1 MEKEQFIGIVEGIL
15 LPLFTGS
22 KIVGEEE
29 STARDSE
36 VAQGSG
42 GTVLIKP
49 YKTDEYRLIVKR
61 NQPFKSNEV
70 ALIKSI
76 ISELIKV
83 AEYNISEPT
92 YLKRLQTTAIEKAIC
107 NSLSETAS
115 ETLLG
120 LINQLGQWVDRTYE
134 GRRTSFGIVL
144 NESQSI
150 QNKMDNLKYPNVLQS
165 DFSALLSDGRLSCL
179 EFDKDGYIMGHLI
192 MERIRFAPTLCPYDF
207 INFARLCNEKRIGI
221 ALLESGDMLLFKN
234 RELIF
239 ARRRGLWN
247 SYSHEEIIQLL
258 SNRSSHTIK
267 EIRRAIYYTA
277 LDVSFSGYG
286 GCIVYLNKDKSEQAL
301 SHINA
306 YDILSEKQYELK
318 REMEKEEAGKL
329 YNLDNPDYEE
339 VVNNNFATFI
349 QSSNCVKSAT
359 ILKIIGNKK
368 FHELNRK
375 LREELVAM
383 DGATIVDYDGT
394 IIATGAI
401 IKIEAGSK
409 AGGRLAAT
417 KTLSRYGVSI
427 KISQDGIIQGYTYD
441 KKAFKAKNIFSV
453 G

>member
-1 MEKEQFIGIVEGIL
+1 MEKEQFVDLINDIL

-29 STARDSE
+29 SSSRDSE
-36 VAQGSG
+36 VAQGSS

-49 YKTDEYRLIVKR
+49 NKQDEYRLIVKR

-70 ALIKSI
+70 SLIRSI
-76 ISELIKV
+76 VFELIKV
-83 AEYNISEPT
+83 AEYNITEPT
-92 YLKRLQTTAIEKAIC
+92 YLRRMQATAIEKAIC
-107 NSLSETAS
+107 NSLSETSS

-120 LINQLGQWVDRTYE
+120 LINQLGQWVDKTYE
-134 GRRTSFGIVL
+134 GKRTSFGIVL
-144 NESQSI
+144 NENQNV
-150 QNKMDNLKYPNVLQS
+150 QNKLDNLKYNNVLQS
-165 DFSALLSDGRLSCL
+165 DFSALLSDGRLSSL
-179 EFDKDGYIMGHLI
+179 EFDKDGYILGHLI

-234 RELIF
+234 RELMF

-267 EIRRAIYYTA
+267 EIRRSIYYTA
-277 LDVSFSGYG
+277 LDVSFSGSG

-306 YDILSEKQYELK
+306 YDILSEKHYNIK

-329 YNLDNPDYEE
+329 YNLDNPDYDEI
-339 VVNNNFATFI
+339 VKNDFQSFI
-349 QSSNCVKSAT
+349 QSPNCVKSAT

-375 LREELVAM
+375 LREELVSM

-417 KTLSRYGVSI
+417 KTLARYGVAI
-427 KISQDGIIQGYTYD
+427 KISQDGLIQGYTYD